1 MAAPLIP
8 AFRSQRQVDLWIGSK
23 PGLHREVQDSWV
35 FLGPVSKNKRKVLL
49 FCPEQQM
56 NLTWPSLKNGSHVVR
71 TDIRR
76 WSLVPSEKGLLASVS
91 GKGGGG
97 CLFSIPWYLLP
108 GSGDTHTSRGSS
120 QKPDLNSWSKSP
132 LLTSTLEAYLTLKEW
147 RFGFHWCSFPF
158 VFFLK
163 PWQFSYLV
171 LFHIFNPMR
180 LICSLLNKETIAS
193 SCWGLSFLLF
203 LVLWGGVGMKAFTAS
218 ESLYHK
224 WYGFPL
230 AIVTDSS

>member
-1 MAAPLIP
+1 ME
-8 AFRSQRQVDLWIGSK
+8 SGS
-23 PGLHREVQDSWV
+23 
-35 FLGPVSKNKRKVLL
+35 
-49 FCPEQQM
+49 
-56 NLTWPSLKNGSHVVR
+56 
-71 TDIRR
+71 
-76 WSLVPSEKGLLASVS
+76 SEKGLLASVS
-91 GKGGGG
+91 GKGGRGG
-97 CLFSIPWYLLP
+97 VCSASRGTCYQVQGTL
-108 GSGDTHTSRGSS
+108 SRGSS
-120 QKPDLNSWSKSP
+120 QKPHLNSWSKSP

-203 LVLWGGVGMKAFTAS
+203 LVLWGGVGMKALTAS